1 MAVIAI
7 VGGGGFIGGRLA
19 GALLG
24 AGHEVTIV
32 DVAPPS
38 GREVSYRIAD
48 VCDRDALGAAL
59 EGADVV
65 YNLAAVHRDDVRP
78 VARYD
83 EVNVGGAE
91 NVCAVCR
98 ELGVERL
105 IFTST
110 VAVYGI
116 AAPDAGEESDV
127 APFNAYGRSK
137 LLAEQ
142 VYREWQ
148 AEAPSARSLVIV
160 RPTVVF
166 GEGNRGNVYDLVR
179 QITSGRFMMVGSGH
193 NRKSMAYVGNLS
205 AFLVHAL
212 GLGAGSHLFNYVDK
226 PDYSMQELVDTV
238 ANAVDR
244 RSLSR
249 IRIPYAVGYLGGIAC
264 DLIAAITEKK
274 LPISAVRVKK
284 FCSTTTF
291 SSDRLESTGFQAPVG
306 LREALLNTIRY
317 EVAAGAGSI
326 GTVRQSPGT
335 GRESG

>member
-1 MAVIAI
+1 MAEIAI
-7 VGGGGFIGGRLA
+7 VGGAGFIGRRLA
-19 GALLG
+19 IGLRG

-32 DVAPPS
+32 DVVAPGS
-38 GREVSYRIAD
+38 RDVRYRFAD
-48 VCDRDALGAAL
+48 VRDREALGAAL
-59 EGADVV
+59 EGMDVV

-78 VARYD
+78 VSRYD
-83 EVNVGGAE
+83 EVNVGGAD
-91 NVCAVCR
+91 NLCGVCR
-98 ELGVERL
+98 ELGVDRM

-110 VAVYGI
+110 VAVYGL
-116 AAPDAGEESDV
+116 AAPETGEDGATS
-127 APFNAYGRSK
+127 PFNAYGRTK

-142 VYREWQ
+142 VHLKWQ
-148 AEAPSARSLVIV
+148 AEAPSVRSLVVV

-166 GEGNRGNVYDLVR
+166 GEGNRGNVYELVR
-179 QITSGRFMMVGSGH
+179 QITSGRFVMVGSGR

-238 ANAVDR
+238 AEAVDR
-244 RSLSR
+244 GPLSR
-249 IRIPYAVGYLGGIAC
+249 IRIPYAVGYLGGVAC
-264 DLIAAITEKK
+264 DVVAAITGRK

-291 SSDRLESTGFQAPVG
+291 SADRLESTRFQAPVG

-317 EVAAGAGSI
+317 ELAAGAGSI
-326 GTVRQSPGT
+326 GTAARQS
-335 GRESG
+335 R

>member
-1 MAVIAI
+1 MATIAI
-7 VGGGGFIGGRLA
+7 VGGAGFIGGRLA
-19 GALLG
+19 VALRDAG
-24 AGHEVTIV
+24 HAVTVVDVAAPAGHEV
-32 DVAPPS
+32 
-38 GREVSYRIAD
+38 SYRVAD
-48 VCDRDALGAAL
+48 VCERDALGAAL

-78 VARYD
+78 VTRYD

-91 NVCAVCR
+91 SVCAVCR

-110 VAVYGI
+110 VAVYGV
-116 AAPDAGEESDV
+116 ATPDAGEESNV

-142 VYREWQ
+142 VYRQWQ

-166 GEGNRGNVYDLVR
+166 GEGNRGNVYELVR
-179 QITSGRFMMVGSGH
+179 QITSGRFVMVGSGR

-205 AFLVHAL
+205 AFLVYAL

-226 PDYSMQELVDTV
+226 PDYSMQELVDSVTDT
-238 ANAVDR
+238 VDR
-244 RSLSR
+244 RSMIG
-249 IRIPYAVGYLGGIAC
+249 IRIPYAVGYLGGVAC
-264 DLIAAITEKK
+264 DLAAAITGRT
-274 LPISAVRVKK
+274 LPISGVRVKK

-291 SSDRLESTGFQAPVG
+291 SADRVASTGFRAPMG
-306 LREALLNTIRY
+306 LRDALLNTVRY
-317 EVAAGAGSI
+317 EVASTSRLDTDRPIA
-326 GTVRQSPGT
+326 
-335 GRESG
+335 